1 MRTYIECAEE
11 FMNFYDFNGMNARN
25 GQTQNGVGNGVGNG
39 AQNGTQNRNGE
50 QCNNE
55 SFEQKFASYAQKS
68 EEELTAQ
75 LLDVARR
82 MKEQGSFDQ
91 SALENLYNTAYPMLG
106 EMQRQRMRSI
116 IDMLKG

>member
-1 MRTYIECAEE
+1 
-11 FMNFYDFNGMNARN
+11 MNFYDFNGMNARN
-25 GQTQNGVGNGVGNG
+25 GQTQNGVGNGAQNGVGNG
-39 AQNGTQNRNGE
+39 AKNGTRNRNGE

-82 MKEQGSFDQ
+82 MKEQGSFDPN
-91 SALENLYNTAYPMLG
+91 ALENLYNTAYPMLG

>member
-1 MRTYIECAEE
+1 
-11 FMNFYDFNGMNARN
+11 MNFYDFNGMNSRN
-25 GQTQNGVGNGVGNG
+25 GQT
-39 AQNGTQNRNGE
+39 QNGTQNRNGE
-50 QCNNE
+50 QCNND

-82 MKEQGSFDQ
+82 MKEQGSFDPN
-91 SALENLYNTAYPMLG
+91 ALENLYKTAYPMLG

>member
-25 GQTQNGVGNGVGNG
+25 SQTQNRAQNG
-39 AQNGTQNRNGE
+39 AQNQSGE
-50 QCNNE
+50 QCGE

-75 LLDVARR
+75 LLDIARR
-82 MKEQGSFDQ
+82 MKEQGSFDPN
-91 SALENLYNTAYPMLG
+91 ALENLYNTAYPMLG
-106 EMQRQRMRSI
+106 EMQRQRMRRI

>member
-1 MRTYIECAEE
+1 
-11 FMNFYDFNGMNARN
+11 MNLYDFNGMNSRN
-25 GQTQNGVGNGVGNG
+25 GT
-39 AQNGTQNRNGE
+39 QNGTQNRNSE

-82 MKEQGSFDQ
+82 MKEQGSFDPNV
-91 SALENLYNTAYPMLG
+91 LENLYKTAYPMLG

>member
-1 MRTYIECAEE
+1 
-11 FMNFYDFNGMNARN
+11 MNFYDINGMN
-25 GQTQNGVGNGVGNG
+25 TQNGHTQNGDGNG
-39 AQNGTQNRNGE
+39 AQNRNGE
-50 QCNNE
+50 QCRE

-68 EEELTAQ
+68 EEELTEQ

-82 MKEQGSFDQ
+82 MKEQGSFDPN
-91 SALENLYNTAYPMLG
+91 ALENLFRTAYPMLG

>member
-1 MRTYIECAEE
+1 
-11 FMNFYDFNGMNARN
+11 MNFYDFNCMNS
-25 GQTQNGVGNGVGNG
+25 QNNHTHDR
-39 AQNGTQNRNGE
+39 AQYAAQNRNGE
-50 QCNNE
+50 QCSE

-75 LLDVARR
+75 LLEVARR

-91 SALENLYNTAYPMLG
+91 SALENLYNSAYPMLG
-106 EMQRQRMRSI
+106 ETQRQRMRSI

>member
-11 FMNFYDFNGMNARN
+11 FMNFYDFNGMNSRN
-25 GQTQNGVGNGVGNG
+25 GT
-39 AQNGTQNRNGE
+39 QNGTQNRNDE
-50 QCNNE
+50 QCNND

-82 MKEQGSFDQ
+82 MKEQGSFDPN
-91 SALENLYNTAYPMLG
+91 ALENLYKTAYPMLG

>member
-11 FMNFYDFNGMNARN
+11 FMNFYDFNGMNSRN
-25 GQTQNGVGNGVGNG
+25 GT
-39 AQNGTQNRNGE
+39 QNGTQNRNGE

-82 MKEQGSFDQ
+82 MKEQGSFDPN
-91 SALENLYNTAYPMLG
+91 ALENLYKTAYPMLG

>member
-11 FMNFYDFNGMNARN
+11 FMNFYDFNGMNSRN
-25 GQTQNGVGNGVGNG
+25 GS
-39 AQNGTQNRNGE
+39 QNGTQNRSGE

-82 MKEQGSFDQ
+82 MKEQGSFDPN
-91 SALENLYNTAYPMLG
+91 APENLYKTAYPKLG
-106 EMQRQRMRSI
+106 EMQRQRM
-116 IDMLKG
+116 

>member
-11 FMNFYDFNGMNARN
+11 FMNFYDFNGMNGSSKN
-25 GQTQNGVGNGVGNG
+25 SH
-39 AQNGTQNRNGE
+39 AQNGTHNRAQNGNCNGSD
-50 QCNNE
+50 E

-82 MKEQGSFDQ
+82 MKEQGSFDPN
-91 SALENLYNTAYPMLG
+91 ALENLYNTAYPMLG

>member
-1 MRTYIECAEE
+1 
-11 FMNFYDFNGMNARN
+11 MNFYDFNGMNARN
-25 GQTQNGVGNGVGNG
+25 GQTQNG
-39 AQNGTQNRNGE
+39 AQNRNGE

-91 SALENLYNTAYPMLG
+91 SALENLYNTVYPMLG

>member
-11 FMNFYDFNGMNARN
+11 FMNFYDFNGMNSRN
-25 GQTQNGVGNGVGNG
+25 GS
-39 AQNGTQNRNGE
+39 QNGTQNRNGE
-50 QCNNE
+50 QCNSE
-55 SFEQKFASYAQKS
+55 SFEQQFASYAQKS

-82 MKEQGSFDQ
+82 MKEQGSFDPN
-91 SALENLYNTAYPMLG
+91 ALENLYKTAYPMLG

>member
-11 FMNFYDFNGMNARN
+11 FMNFYDFNGMNSRN
-25 GQTQNGVGNGVGNG
+25 GQTQNGVGNG

-82 MKEQGSFDQ
+82 MKEQGSFDPN
-91 SALENLYNTAYPMLG
+91 ALENLYKTAYPMLG

>member
-11 FMNFYDFNGMNARN
+11 FMNFYDFNGMNRQN
-25 GQTQNGVGNGVGNG
+25 GRTQNG
-39 AQNGTQNRNGE
+39 AQY
-50 QCNNE
+50 NNE

-82 MKEQGSFDQ
+82 MKEKGSFDTN
-91 SALENLYNTAYPMLG
+91 ALENLYTTAYPMLG
-106 EMQRQRMRSI
+106 EMQRQRMQSI

>member
-11 FMNFYDFNGMNARN
+11 FMNFYDFNGMNSR
-25 GQTQNGVGNGVGNG
+25 NG
-39 AQNGTQNRNGE
+39 AQNGTQNRNAE

-55 SFEQKFASYAQKS
+55 SFEQQFASYAQKS

-82 MKEQGSFDQ
+82 MKEQGSFDPN
-91 SALENLYNTAYPMLG
+91 ALENLYKTAYPMLG

>member
-11 FMNFYDFNGMNARN
+11 FMNFYDFNGMNS
-25 GQTQNGVGNGVGNG
+25 QNDHAHER
-39 AQNGTQNRNGE
+39 AQYAAQNRNGE
-50 QCNNE
+50 QCGE

-91 SALENLYNTAYPMLG
+91 NALENLYNTAYPMLG

>member
-11 FMNFYDFNGMNARN
+11 FMNFYDFNGMN
-25 GQTQNGVGNGVGNG
+25 TQNGHTQNGDGNG
-39 AQNGTQNRNGE
+39 AQNGAQNRNGE
-50 QCNNE
+50 QCRE

-82 MKEQGSFDQ
+82 MKEQGSFDPN
-91 SALENLYNTAYPMLG
+91 ALENLYNTAYPMLG

>member
-11 FMNFYDFNGMNARN
+11 FMNFYDFNGMNSRN
-25 GQTQNGVGNGVGNG
+25 ES
-39 AQNGTQNRNGE
+39 QNGTQNRNGE

-55 SFEQKFASYAQKS
+55 SFEQQFASYAQKS

-82 MKEQGSFDQ
+82 MKEQGSFDPN
-91 SALENLYNTAYPMLG
+91 ALENLYKTAYPMLG

>member
-1 MRTYIECAEE
+1 MCGGIYE
-11 FMNFYDFNGMNARN
+11 FLRLQRYERKFKNSH
-25 GQTQNGVGNGVGNG
+25 
-39 AQNGTQNRNGE
+39 AQNGTQNRAQNGN
-50 QCNNE
+50 CNGSDE

-82 MKEQGSFDQ
+82 MKEQGSFDPN
-91 SALENLYNTAYPMLG
+91 ALENLYNTAYPMLG

>member
-1 MRTYIECAEE
+1 
-11 FMNFYDFNGMNARN
+11 MNFYDFNGMNSRN
-25 GQTQNGVGNGVGNG
+25 GQT
-39 AQNGTQNRNGE
+39 QNGTQNRNGE

-82 MKEQGSFDQ
+82 MKEQGSFDPN
-91 SALENLYNTAYPMLG
+91 ALENLYKTAYPMLG

>member
-1 MRTYIECAEE
+1 
-11 FMNFYDFNGMNARN
+11 MNFYDFNGMNARN
-25 GQTQNGVGNGVGNG
+25 GQTQNGVGNGAQNR
-39 AQNGTQNRNGE
+39 AQNGNCNGSD
-50 QCNNE
+50 E

-82 MKEQGSFDQ
+82 MKEQGSFDPN
-91 SALENLYNTAYPMLG
+91 ALENLYNTAYPMLG

>member
-11 FMNFYDFNGMNARN
+11 FMNLYNFNGMNSRN
-25 GQTQNGVGNGVGNG
+25 GT
-39 AQNGTQNRNGE
+39 QNGTQNRNGE

-82 MKEQGSFDQ
+82 MKEQGSFDPN
-91 SALENLYNTAYPMLG
+91 ALENLYKTAYPMLG